1 MPSAAPAIAT
11 EMQPPEPLAGSIR
24 YFVLLYTPQARRRAL
39 ASLLALADEIGAGLE
54 RQLDHALAHVRLD
67 WWRREA
73 DRYRAG
79 ITQHPLLRILLDAT
93 CEGARLDLQPLIL
106 AAQIDLAEAQRV
118 AAAGA
123 RARGALFVL
132 AAATLGA
139 ASLADEQREA
149 LAELGAATLQY
160 ERALSAAGPASA
172 ERTALQPIVARLGA
186 TLQPTV
192 APLLIWAVLAAR
204 QSRRRMQ
211 GPKKTSS
218 LLEGFAENL
227 RAWRVARRAA
237 QGNLRIRC

>member
-1 MPSAAPAIAT
+1 MMPSAAPAIAR
-11 EMQPPEPLAGSIR
+11 EMQPPAGSIR

-54 RQLDHALAHVRLD
+54 RRLDHALAHARLD
-67 WWRREA
+67 WWHREA

-79 ITQHPLLRILLDAT
+79 ITQHPLLRILLGAT
-93 CEGARLDLQPLIL
+93 NEGARLDLQPLIL
-106 AAQIDLAEAQRV
+106 AAQIDLAEEQRV
-118 AAAGA
+118 EAVGA
-123 RARGALFVL
+123 RTRAALFVL

-149 LAELGAATLQY
+149 LAELGA
-160 ERALSAAGPASA
+160 LSAADPASP

-186 TLQPTV
+186 KLQPTV
-192 APLLIWAVLAAR
+192 APLLIWVVLAAR
-204 QSRRRMQ
+204 
-211 GPKKTSS
+211 KKKSGS

-227 RAWRVARRAA
+227 RAWNVARRAA

>member
-1 MPSAAPAIAT
+1 MPS
-11 EMQPPEPLAGSIR
+11 EMDLPEPHAGSVR

-54 RQLDHALAHVRLD
+54 RGLDHALAHTRLD
-67 WWRREA
+67 WWGRAA
-73 DRYRAG
+73 DQYRAG
-79 ITQHPLLRILLDAT
+79 IAQHPLLRILLGAT
-93 CEGARLDLQPLIL
+93 SEGARLDLQALIR
-106 AAQIDLAEAQRV
+106 AAQIDLAEAQRA

-123 RARGALFVL
+123 HTRAALFVL
-132 AAATLGA
+132 AAGALGA
-139 ASLADEQREA
+139 TGLTAQQREA
-149 LAELGAATLQY
+149 LAELGALT
-160 ERALSAAGPASA
+160 AAGPASA

-204 QSRRRMQ
+204 
-211 GPKKTSS
+211 PKKNGS

-227 RAWRVARRAA
+227 RAWSIARRAA

>member
-1 MPSAAPAIAT
+1 
-11 EMQPPEPLAGSIR
+11 
-24 YFVLLYTPQARRRAL
+24 
-39 ASLLALADEIGAGLE
+39 
-54 RQLDHALAHVRLD
+54 
-67 WWRREA
+67 
-73 DRYRAG
+73 
-79 ITQHPLLRILLDAT
+79 
-93 CEGARLDLQPLIL
+93 
-106 AAQIDLAEAQRV
+106 
-118 AAAGA
+118 
-123 RARGALFVL
+123 
-132 AAATLGA
+132 
-139 ASLADEQREA
+139 
-149 LAELGAATLQY
+149 LQY

-227 RAWRVARRAA
+227 RAWSVARHAA

>member
-1 MPSAAPAIAT
+1 MPSAAPASAS
-11 EMQPPEPLAGSIR
+11 EMQPPEPPAGSIR

-54 RQLDHALAHVRLD
+54 RRLDHALAHARLD
-67 WWRREA
+67 WWHREA

-79 ITQHPLLRILLDAT
+79 ITQHPLLRILLGAT
-93 CEGARLDLQPLIL
+93 NEGARLDLQPLIL
-106 AAQIDLAEAQRV
+106 AAQIDLAEEQRV
-118 AAAGA
+118 AAVGA
-123 RARGALFVL
+123 RTRAALFVL

-149 LAELGAATLQY
+149 LAELGALSVQH
-160 ERALSAAGPASA
+160 ERALSAADPASP

-186 TLQPTV
+186 KLQPTV
-192 APLLIWAVLAAR
+192 APLLIWVVLAAR
-204 QSRRRMQ
+204 
-211 GPKKTSS
+211 KKKSGS

-227 RAWRVARRAA
+227 RAWNVARRAA